1 MKSSSRSLSS
11 SLASRF
17 QVLTGI
23 VLVWSLSH
31 GMAMALMLP
40 KIFGDHMVLQRGIAD
55 PVWGLGTPGEK
66 VTVSFGGQEVSGTAG
81 IDGTWIVKLAPMKDS
96 SEGRTMTVAAVSGT
110 ASYTD
115 VLVGEVWVCGGQ
127 SNMAKPLGPHKG
139 QKPVDNT
146 DAVLKAAD
154 NPILRLFQINTQ
166 AGKSRTPQKDLALPA
181 SWVACSGTTLMTT
194 QFSAVG
200 YFFAKDLQARL
211 GVPVG
216 IIHSS
221 WGGTR
226 IEPWIPA
233 EGWAGLASL
242 SGFADAAKVPG
253 GQFDKTPVG
262 NLYDGMI
269 APIVPFGIKG
279 VIWYQGESNV
289 MNEDGPLYTDK
300 MQALIQGWRK
310 DWNEGD
316 FAFYWVQLAPFRY
329 TSRLKDAKPH
339 SVESLPLG
347 WEAQTR
353 ALKIPHTGMAVITDL
368 VTDLKDIH
376 PTNKAPV
383 GDRLVRIALAK
394 DYGMTDVVYSGPMYR
409 DLKINGAE
417 AVVSFDDADG
427 GLNTRDGQPPNWFT
441 IAGEDQHFVDATA
454 KIDGDTVVV
463 SSPAVAQPAAVRFGW
478 NEDAMPNLM
487 NKAGLPASPFRTD
500 AWPIAQ
506 PTPYP
511 SPVPLL
517 SGTDVT
523 TGTAGMTPG
532 VK

>member
-1 MKSSSRSLSS
+1 M
-11 SLASRF
+11 LA
-17 QVLTGI
+17 GI
-23 VLVWSLSH
+23 LFAWYFSQGV
-31 GMAMALMLP
+31 AMALVLP
-40 KIFGDHMVLQRGIAD
+40 KIFGNHMVLQREMAD
-55 PVWGLGTPGEK
+55 PVWGMGTPGEK
-66 VTVSFGGQEVSGTAG
+66 VTVSFAGQEATGTAG
-81 IDGTWIVKLAPMKDS
+81 PDGTWIVKLAPMKAS
-96 SEGRTMTVAAVSGT
+96 SESRTLTVAAISGT

-115 VLVGEVWVCGGQ
+115 VLVGEVWLCGGQ
-127 SNMAKPLGPHKG
+127 SNMAKPLGPHRG

-146 DAVLKAAD
+146 DAVLKAAE
-154 NPILRLFQINTQ
+154 NRNLRLFQINTQ
-166 AGKSRTPQKDLALPA
+166 ARQSRTPQKDLSLPA
-181 SWVACSGTTLMTT
+181 SWVACSGTALMTT

-200 YFFAKDLQARL
+200 YFFARDLQTRL

-233 EGWAGLASL
+233 EGWAGLDSL
-242 SGFADAAKVPG
+242 SGFAEAAKVQG
-253 GQFDKTPVG
+253 GQYDKTPVG

-289 MNEDGPLYTDK
+289 MNEDGLLYTDK
-300 MQALIQGWRK
+300 MQALIQGWRAN
-310 DWNEGD
+310 WGEGD
-316 FAFYWVQLAPFRY
+316 FPFYWVQLAPFRY
-329 TSRLKDAKPH
+329 TSRLKDVKPH

-368 VTDLKDIH
+368 VTDVKDIH

-383 GDRLVRIALAK
+383 GERLMRIALAK
-394 DYGMTDVVYSGPMYR
+394 DYGMKSVVYSGPMYL
-409 DLKINGAE
+409 DMKVNGAQ

-427 GLNTRDGQPPNWFT
+427 GLTTRDGKAPDWFA
-441 IAGEDQHFVDATA
+441 IAGEDHHFVDASAT
-454 KIDGDTVVV
+454 IDGETVVL
-463 SSPAVAQPAAVRFGW
+463 SSPAVAQPVAVRFGW
-478 NEDAMPNLM
+478 NEAAMPNLM

-500 AWPIAQ
+500 DWPIAQ

-511 SPVPLL
+511 SPTPVV
-517 SGTDVT
+517 SGSAVT
-523 TGTAGMTPG
+523 TGSAAGTPAA
-532 VK
+532 K